1 MTPPDPGPTEP
12 DESTPWRRLSPGT
25 MAVKPVEQLPQLIPV
40 LIAVVFAGR
49 GAPLFS
55 FAATLALVIFVTLV
69 PWLTTRYQVTADRVQ
84 VRSGLITRKV
94 ATARRDRIRS
104 VDVTAGPVHR
114 LLRLAKVSIG
124 TGGDND
130 SATVKLN
137 ALSAADARLLHGT
150 LMATAPR
157 TPAGPTA
164 PSVSGAAVE
173 PATRPTVLTHFRPGW
188 LVYSPFS
195 LAGLA
200 TAAAALGVGAQIAN
214 EADLFERGVGT
225 AERAAEA
232 LRDIPVLI
240 IVAVAVVTIVLV
252 GAILSVVGYI
262 LSYWNFSLTRHADGT
277 LRTERG
283 LLTTTAVSFDE
294 SRIRGTHLHEPV
306 LMRPVHGARLHGIAI
321 GSVKHPLLLPP
332 APVDEAIR
340 VGNLVAREGRE
351 LTMPLTPHGRAARV
365 RRLNRAL
372 IVGAVLL
379 TAAGA
384 AVAAGA
390 PRWLLVLGVLA
401 FSASVALGVLRYRHL
416 GHALTDR
423 SVVIAPPR
431 VARHRHTLDRDGIVG
446 WTTRTSWFQRRAAV
460 CTVTVATAA
469 GSEGYEMVDVRDDA
483 AADFIVAT
491 APPWMSQFVVTT
503 STGSV
508 D

>member
-1 MTPPDPGPTEP
+1 MTPPDSGPTEP

-157 TPAGPTA
+157 TP
-164 PSVSGAAVE
+164 VGATTSSDGGAVE
-173 PATRPTVLTHFRPGW
+173 RTTPPAVLTRFRPGW

-252 GAILSVVGYI
+252 GAVLSVVGYI

-306 LMRPVHGARLHGIAI
+306 LMRPVHGARLNGIAI
-321 GSVKHPLLLPP
+321 GGVKHPLLLPP

-365 RRLNRAL
+365 RRLNRAA

-379 TAAGA
+379 AAAG
-384 AVAAGA
+384 VSVIAGA
-390 PRWLLVLGVLA
+390 PMWLLVIGVLA
-401 FSASVALGVLRYRHL
+401 FAASVALGVLRYRHL

-491 APPWMSQFVVTT
+491 APPWMSRFVVTT